1 MGSFQEIIKCLN
13 QYQASSWIQSITAF
27 GGIIAL
33 IYTLKLQ
40 RKATN
45 AQVIATNEQL
55 KLNKFQIAMAER
67 DNRRFLMEVKP
78 VISLKYTYKKTSK
91 SGIIELNVQ
100 KNDAHRVYIEN
111 RSSKAI
117 QIEGLYLPTD
127 RVLGS
132 KFSLRFN
139 VIDLQTLTTWEFNH
153 APFIFILFFQDAFGT
168 KYTQTVIKS
177 FDDEEFKKGPA
188 EQVTDDP
195 EWLKK
200 AIDFYEQTSGY

>member
-1 MGSFQEIIKCLN
+1 MECFQEIINYLN
-13 QYQASSWIQSITAF
+13 QYQASSWIQSITAL
-27 GGIIAL
+27 GGVIAL
-33 IYTLKLQ
+33 IYTLRLQ

-55 KLNKFQIAMAER
+55 KLNKFQIGIAER
-67 DNRRFLMEVKP
+67 DNQRFLMEVKP

-91 SGIIELNVQ
+91 SGIIELDVQ
-100 KNDAHRVYIEN
+100 KNDAHRVYVEN

-127 RVLGS
+127 RILGS
-132 KFSLRFN
+132 KFSLTFN
-139 VIDLQTLTTWEFNH
+139 VIDLHALMTWEFNH

-168 KYTQTVIKS
+168 KYTQTVIKF
-177 FDDEEFKKGPA
+177 FDDEDFKMGSA

-200 AIDFYEQTSGY
+200 AIDFYEQKK